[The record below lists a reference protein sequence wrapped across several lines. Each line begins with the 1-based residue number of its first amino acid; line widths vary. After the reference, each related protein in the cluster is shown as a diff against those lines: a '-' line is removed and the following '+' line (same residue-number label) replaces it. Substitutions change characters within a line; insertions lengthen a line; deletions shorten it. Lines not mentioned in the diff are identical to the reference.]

1 MSNTMPYQQRKDI
14 LRALKAAR
22 PLIWDGTL
30 PRGNDGKMMYICDA
44 IWRAHNNG
52 AISDRAQLV
61 AKRLIADRIGRHQ
74 FSLYGWLEMDA
85 GIPRHEITP
94 ARLQAH
100 RIAWVDHLIAE
111 FSDPSQ

>member
-1 MSNTMPYQQRKDI
+1 MSNTLSCQQRKDI

-30 PRGNDGKMMYICDA
+30 PRGNDGKMLYICDA
-44 IWRAHNNG
+44 IWRAHENG
-52 AISDRAQLV
+52 AISRRAHLA
-61 AKRLIADRIGRHQ
+61 AKRLVSDRIDRR
-74 FSLYGWLEMDA
+74 FSLEEWLLHDA
-85 GIPRHEITP
+85 GIRRSEITI

-111 FSDPSQ
+111 FSELPQ